1 MPSRVL
7 HKLAVLV
14 RSMGVGV
21 FATATDLG
29 VLALLVSGLGWSP
42 RAASLPALLLG
53 IGVQF
58 LGNKLVAF
66 DDRRPEWLRQGAQ
79 FLAVEALGFVANLFL
94 FDRAMALTHLPYLP
108 VRLATTSFVY
118 FAICLP
124 LWTRIFRTGPRPL
137 NEGEAT

>member
-1 MPSRVL
+1 MSNRML
-7 HKLAVLV
+7 HRLAVLV

-29 VLALLVSGLGWSP
+29 VLALFVSGLGVPP
-42 RAASLPALLLG
+42 RVASVPALVLG
-53 IGVQF
+53 IVVQF
-58 LGNKLVAF
+58 LGNKLLAF
-66 DDRRPEWLRQGAQ
+66 DDRRPDWLRQGAQ
-79 FLAVEALGFVANLFL
+79 FMAVEAIGFVANLLL

-124 LWTRIFRTGPRPL
+124 LWTRIFRTGARTMQ
-137 NEGEAT
+137 EGGAS

>member
-1 MPSRVL
+1 MSKRVL
-7 HKLAVLV
+7 RRLAVLV

-53 IGVQF
+53 IVVQF
-58 LGNKLVAF
+58 LGNKLLAF

-79 FLAVEALGFVANLFL
+79 FMAVEALGFVANLVL

-124 LWTRIFRTGPRPL
+124 LWTRIFRTGARPL
-137 NEGEAT
+137 QGGAS

>member
-1 MPSRVL
+1 MSNRVL
-7 HKLAVLV
+7 HRLAVLV

-29 VLALLVSGLGWSP
+29 VLALLVSGLGWAP

-53 IGVQF
+53 IVVQF
-58 LGNKLVAF
+58 LGNKLLAF

-79 FLAVEALGFVANLFL
+79 FMAVEALGFVANLVL
-94 FDRAMALTHLPYLP
+94 FDRAIALTHLPYLP

-124 LWTRIFRTGPRPL
+124 LWTRIFRTGARPL
-137 NEGEAT
+137 QGGAS